1 LFADIVGCE
10 KLIDQ
15 LGKYQ
20 QIAKNMKAYGK
31 DPRTQIPFNF
41 LFKGPPGTGKT
52 TVARKISTLYYNMGI
67 LGSSDFVECSASD
80 LIGQY
85 VGHTGPK
92 TQQKLTEA
100 LGRVLF
106 IDESYRFC
114 DGAFGKEA
122 VNELVDCLTKPKFM
136 GKIVVILA
144 GYTHQIDEL
153 LRINPGLSSRF
164 PEEVVFENM
173 APEKCLELLDRE
185 IRKQDIDISPPMNR
199 ISSAERQ
206 QIVDVKAEVSKLQS
220 WGNGRDVKNIAKSIC
235 SDAFAG
241 NTSSA
246 MTISVPDI
254 IYHLNK
260 FLKSQKSRNEVRNE
274 VRKDSLSPDH
284 FFLPT
289 LTQGPS
295 NGPVQKTATASNT
308 KTAQP
313 TPTRKDE
320 PRDEHNPKQSARS
333 SPQRD
338 PGVSDEIWQQ
348 LQRNVAEEIALK
360 EAEQA
365 FLAIQEREYQTRK
378 SAEEAIAAELRRL
391 EEEKRLADEKRRK
404 EIEAQLREE
413 QKRIEAALKARREAE
428 ERLRKEREEAERKK
442 REEVAVQK
450 KIRDM
455 GICPMGYKWI
465 K

>member
-1 LFADIVGCE
+1 
-10 KLIDQ
+10 
-15 LGKYQ
+15 
-20 QIAKNMKAYGK
+20 
-31 DPRTQIPFNF
+31 
-41 LFKGPPGTGKT
+41 
-52 TVARKISTLYYNMGI
+52 MGI
-67 LGSSDFVECSASD
+67 LGSNDFVECSASD

-85 VGHTGPK
+85 VGQTGPK
-92 TQQKLTEA
+92 TKQKLTEA

-106 IDESYRFC
+106 VDEAYRFC

-136 GKIVVILA
+136 GKMVVILA

-173 APEKCLELLDRE
+173 VPEKCLELLERE

-206 QIVDVKAEVSKLQS
+206 QMVDVIAKVSKLQS

-246 MTISVPDI
+246 MTVGVPDI

-260 FLKSQKSRNEVRNE
+260 FLKSQKSRNEVSNE
-274 VRKDSLSPDH
+274 VRKDSMSPEH
-284 FFLPT
+284 FFKTNALPM
-289 LTQGPS
+289 LTEGPQ
-295 NGPVQKTATASNT
+295 NAPVKKTATASNT
-308 KTAQP
+308 ETSQP
-313 TPTRKDE
+313 APKCEEEPQDE
-320 PRDEHNPKQSARS
+320 NDPKLSARS
-333 SPQRD
+333 SPRRD

-348 LQRNVAEEIALK
+348 LQANIAEEQAMK
-360 EAEQA
+360 EAEKA
-365 FLAIQEREYQTRK
+365 FLAIQEREYQARK
-378 SAEEAIAAELRRL
+378 AVEDAIAAELRRL
-391 EEEKRLADEKRRK
+391 EEEKRLADERRRK

-413 QKRIEAALKARREAE
+413 QKRIEAALKKRREAE
-428 ERLRKEREEAERKK
+428 RKRREEM
-442 REEVAVQK
+442 AVQK
-450 KIRDM
+450 KIKDM
-455 GICPMGYKWI
+455 GICPMGFRWI
-465 K
+465 KEGGGYRCSGGGHFLSNTQLQI